1 MLGPNI
7 NPPLAPLPPGPRRV
21 VVNQRRAYALFIA
34 FKYLPAM
41 MPQRSTTKEI
51 KEMLRFYK
59 QVAERIDQRQND
71 RPFGRILK
79 QWRDRRARKGGR
91 RG

>member
-1 MLGPNI
+1 VSSTSDDIMRYQLHSE
-7 NPPLAPLPPGPRRV
+7 
-21 VVNQRRAYALFIA
+21 
-34 FKYLPAM
+34 YLLAM
-41 MPQRSTTKEI
+41 MPQRRTTKEI

-59 QVAERIDQRQND
+59 QVAERIEQRQND
-71 RPFGRILK
+71 QPFGRILK